1 MQRYN
6 RTNFASARVAKGIV
20 AAMTATLADGFAHYI
35 EDRKGQRWLR
45 VNVIPTGC
53 GGYTFEFLAK
63 NGQEVG
69 AQILQALFQWPE
81 DVERGFSGL
90 MGEVYSLTEH
100 PLIIVRRKD
109 SEKLDPVNGAD
120 ALPAKKQWFKG
131 LMENATALAVGAL
144 GGSLYAVARDF
155 LPGVLP

>member
-6 RTNFASARVAKGIV
+6 RTNFTSARVAKSIV
-20 AAMTATLADGFAHYI
+20 AAMSAALADGFAHYI
-35 EDRKGQRWLR
+35 EDRNGQRWLR
-45 VNVIPTGC
+45 VNVIPTGY

-81 DVERGFSGL
+81 DVERAFSGL

-100 PLIIVRRKD
+100 PLILSRRK
-109 SEKLDPVNGAD
+109 EPEELDPVNGAS
-120 ALPAKKQWFKG
+120 ALPVKKQWLKG
-131 LMENATALAVGAL
+131 FFENITALAVGAL
-144 GGSLYAVARDF
+144 GGATYAVARDF
-155 LPGVLP
+155 LPGILP